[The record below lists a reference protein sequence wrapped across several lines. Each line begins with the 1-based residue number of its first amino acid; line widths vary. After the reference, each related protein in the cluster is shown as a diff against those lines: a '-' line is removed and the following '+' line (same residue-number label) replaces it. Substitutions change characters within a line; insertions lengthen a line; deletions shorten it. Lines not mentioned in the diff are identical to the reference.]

1 MIKIDDTYFVDVD
14 ELIYTLKKKRIGK
27 NKNGEKI
34 EKETTLGY
42 YSDLKKALTAAMK
55 YDTMIKLS
63 DGEYTLKEAIS
74 VVNEVSDRFSRLL
87 DEVIKDGSVRR

>member
-27 NKNGEKI
+27 NKNGEEI
-34 EKETTLGY
+34 ETSTTLGY
-42 YSDLKKALTAAMK
+42 YSSLKSALTAAMK

-63 DGEYTLKEAIS
+63 EEVYTLIEAINIA
-74 VVNEVSDRFSRLL
+74 NEVSDRFSRLI
-87 DEVIKDGSVRR
+87 EEAIK

>member
-1 MIKIDDTYFVDVD
+1 MIKIDDTYFIDVD

-27 NKNGEKI
+27 NKNGEEI
-34 EKETTLGY
+34 ETSTTLGY
-42 YSDLKKALTAAMK
+42 YSSLKSALTAAMK

-63 DGEYTLKEAIS
+63 EGEYTLNEAIS
-74 VVNEVSDRFSRLL
+74 IVNEVSDRFNRLL

>member
-1 MIKIDDTYFVDVD
+1 MIRIDDTYFVDVD

-27 NKNGEKI
+27 NKKGDEI
-34 EKETTLGY
+34 ETATTLGY
-42 YSDLKKALTAAMK
+42 YSDLKKALTAAMT

-63 DGEYTLKEAIS
+63 EGDYTLTEAIS
-74 VVNEVSDRFSRLL
+74 IVNEVSDRFSRLI

>member
-1 MIKIDDTYFVDVD
+1 MIIIDDTYFVDVD

-27 NKNGEKI
+27 NKKGEEI
-34 EKETTLGY
+34 ETETTLGY
-42 YSDLKKALTAAMK
+42 YSSLQKALTAAMK

-74 VVNEVSDRFSRLL
+74 IVNDVSDRFSRLL

>member
-1 MIKIDDTYFVDVD
+1 M
-14 ELIYTLKKKRIGK
+14 KRIGK
-27 NKNGEKI
+27 NKNGKEI
-34 EKETTLGY
+34 ETATTIGY
-42 YSDLKKALTAAMK
+42 YSDVQKALTAAMK

-74 VVNEVSDRFSRLL
+74 IVNEVSDRFSRLL

>member
-27 NKNGEKI
+27 NKNGEEI
-34 EKETTLGY
+34 ETSTTLGY
-42 YSDLKKALTAAMK
+42 YSSLKSALTAAMK

-63 DGEYTLKEAIS
+63 EGEYTLTEAIR
-74 VVNEVSDRFSRLL
+74 VVNEVSDRFNRLL
-87 DEVIKDGSVRR
+87 DEVIKDDTVRR

>member
-1 MIKIDDTYFVDVD
+1 MVKIDDTYFVDVD

-27 NKNGEKI
+27 NKKGEEI
-34 EKETTLGY
+34 ETETTLGY
-42 YSDLKKALTAAMK
+42 YSSSQKALTAAMK

-74 VVNEVSDRFSRLL
+74 IVNEVSDRFSRLL

>member
-27 NKNGEKI
+27 NKKGEEI
-34 EKETTLGY
+34 ETETTLGY
-42 YSDLKKALTAAMK
+42 YSSLQKALTAAMK

>member
-27 NKNGEKI
+27 NKKGEEI
-34 EKETTLGY
+34 ETETTLGY
-42 YSDLKKALTAAMK
+42 YSSLQKALTAAMK

-74 VVNEVSDRFSRLL
+74 IVNEVSDRFSRLL
-87 DEVIKDGSVRR
+87 DDAIKDGSVRR

>member
-1 MIKIDDTYFVDVD
+1 MIRIDDTYFIDVD

-27 NKNGEKI
+27 NKKGEEI
-34 EKETTLGY
+34 ETETTLGY
-42 YSDLKKALTAAMK
+42 YSSLKSALTAAMK

-63 DGEYTLKEAIS
+63 DEVYNLTESIRIA
-74 VVNEVSDRFSRLL
+74 NEVSDRFSRLL

>member
-1 MIKIDDTYFVDVD
+1 MIRIDDTYFVDVD
-14 ELIYTLKKKRIGK
+14 ELIYTRKKKRIGK
-27 NKNGEKI
+27 NKKGEEI
-34 EKETTLGY
+34 ETETTLGY
-42 YSDLKKALTAAMK
+42 YSSLQKALTAAMK

>member
-27 NKNGEKI
+27 NKNGEEI
-34 EKETTLGY
+34 ETSTTLGY
-42 YSDLKKALTAAMK
+42 YSSLKSALTAAMK

-63 DGEYTLKEAIS
+63 EEVYTLTESINIA
-74 VVNEVSDRFSRLL
+74 NEVSDRFNRLL
-87 DEVIKDGSVRR
+87 EEAIK

>member
-27 NKNGEKI
+27 NKKGEEI
-34 EKETTLGY
+34 ETETTLGY
-42 YSDLKKALTAAMK
+42 YSSLKSALTAAMK

-63 DGEYTLKEAIS
+63 EGEYTLTEAIS
-74 VVNEVSDRFSRLL
+74 IVNEVSDRFSRLL
-87 DEVIKDGSVRR
+87 DEVVKDGSVRR